1 MELISGCPR
10 GGKGKRE
17 EQKLIG
23 HFQAPFF
30 RLFSKG
36 ALAIFFFSLGPLS
49 SSSLPAM
56 TSQGKREEDEV
67 CVGGTARKRDSYT
80 SLLLAVER
88 GIEEKSGWDRRK
100 SVGAENEGIFFSIPL
115 PPSSYLTD
123 GGGKRLSVC
132 PVRLH
137 PLSHF
142 CGPPTF
148 RYLEC
153 KRGEG
158 GKEK

>member
-1 MELISGCPR
+1 MELISGCPG

-30 RLFSKG
+30 RHSEGCVGNFRLLSWASLLLF
-36 ALAIFFFSLGPLS
+36 AS
-49 SSSLPAM
+49 SYDI
-56 TSQGKREEDEV
+56 TVRERGKEKEDEV
-67 CVGGTARKRDSYT
+67 CVGTARKRDSYT

-115 PPSSYLTD
+115 SSFLSDGRRGEKTFCLSCPTPS
-123 GGGKRLSVC
+123 
-132 PVRLH
+132 
-137 PLSHF
+137 PLSF
-142 CGPPTF
+142 LVGRLFDTSSV
-148 RYLEC
+148 
-153 KRGEG
+153 RGEG
-158 GKEK
+158 KEK